1 MGISLFFQ
9 LFAGVPLEE
18 MDVLPLIPLGRWL
31 FIVGIYLLIIGFH
44 LGRNRQNR
52 QFVIIRYGFVQRWWK
67 HYFLKNLSGGV
78 WTAVVLQVLFKL
90 IDLLVQQKLTGS
102 LKEILVISVLWTVHV
117 IVLSSFFLFMETMK
131 IRKMIPAVLLLME
144 GLTFLSGFHTREIA
158 RFMFGTWGMY
168 VQSNL
173 YENRYGFSIICVIA
187 VQAAIIVGCYLL
199 GGYMLEMKGMEGD

>member
-1 MGISLFFQ
+1 MD
-9 LFAGVPLEE
+9 E

-31 FIVGIYLLIIGFH
+31 FTIGIYLLVIGFR
-44 LGRNRQNR
+44 LGMNRQNR
-52 QFVIIRYGFVQRWWK
+52 QFVIIRYGFMQRWWK

-78 WTAVVLQVLFKL
+78 LTAVVLLGIFKL

-117 IVLSSFFLFMETMK
+117 IVLYSLFLFMETMN

-144 GLTFLSGFHTREIA
+144 GLTFLSGFRTKEIA
-158 RFMFGTWGMY
+158 RFMFGSWGMY

-173 YENRYGFSIICVIA
+173 YENRYGFSVICVIA
-187 VQAAIIVGCYLL
+187 VQAAIITGCYLL
-199 GGYMLEMKGMEGD
+199 GGYMLKTKGMEGA